1 MIFKGAR
8 GGYKLKRDSREIT
21 LKDAIES
28 IEGKICL
35 KDCME
40 SPESC
45 TLRGGNCGIHRVMK
59 SIEDDFV
66 KRLEAVN
73 FRDLAD
79 GKY

>member
-1 MIFKGAR
+1 
-8 GGYKLKRDSREIT
+8 
-21 LKDAIES
+21 
-28 IEGKICL
+28 
-35 KDCME
+35 ME

-73 FRDLAD
+73 FKDLAD